1 MLTIWNFRSVQDL
14 MTGPA
19 SAPSP
24 ALKHGVGLLDLVMLG
39 AGTAIGAAI
48 FSVLGPASQ
57 VGGAGI
63 LIAAGLA
70 AVPMIVFA
78 LVYAYMASALPKTA
92 ASYEWQRLLTKPW
105 IAFAVVW
112 MRILSNAVVM
122 IVLGRVLVSYL
133 SMVIEVPAAPTML
146 GLFAL
151 IFALNF
157 VGVKVAA
164 KAQTAMMLLLLA
176 VFAIFVASGAHSLKP
191 HLFVE
196 AVSGGWTPILAALP
210 LMIQLFLGIETATE
224 VGEEVRDPKRTVPL
238 GLALALALTVV
249 VYVSI
254 AFTALSLAGVDTL
267 ASSKAPLLA
276 AAEVSLGG
284 WAKPLIVGAALL
296 ALTKSMNAIFLVFTR
311 FLYAMGRSGVL
322 PAKLGEVHPRF
333 GTPHWATVTAFALTA
348 ACVLLPSSLLFLLL
362 AINIPTMMKYAAS
375 CLAAFNMATR
385 HPALHAE
392 ARLRFSKRGVQVLAV
407 IGLLVAIAIAAL
419 GLGTDWRPYVLLG
432 GWLAVGM
439 IYYVAKPGR
448 RVAEEA
454 SA

>member
-1 MLTIWNFRSVQDL
+1 
-14 MTGPA
+14 MTGPV
-19 SAPSP
+19 STSSP
-24 ALKHGVGLLDLVMLG
+24 ALKHGVGLVDLVMLG

-63 LIAAGLA
+63 LISAGLA
-70 AVPMIVFA
+70 AIPMIVFA

-92 ASYEWQRLLTKPW
+92 ASYEWQRILTKPW

-133 SMVIEVPAAPTML
+133 SMVIDLPAAPTML
-146 GLFAL
+146 GLFFL
-151 IFALNF
+151 IFCLNY

-164 KAQTAMMLLLLA
+164 RAQTVLMVLLLA
-176 VFAIFVASGAHSLKP
+176 VFAVFVAAGAPHLRP

-196 AVSGGWTPILAALP
+196 AAAGGWAPILAALP

-238 GLALALALTVV
+238 GLALALLLTVV
-249 VYVSI
+249 VYATI
-254 AFTALSLAGVDTL
+254 AFTALSLVGPAGL
-267 ASSKAPLLA
+267 AASKAPLLT

-284 WAKPLIVGAALL
+284 WAKPLIIGAAVL

-322 PAKLGEVHPRF
+322 PSALGAIHPRF
-333 GTPHWATVTAFALTA
+333 GTPHRATIVAFLLTA
-348 ACVLLPSSLLFLLL
+348 ACVVLPSSLLFLLL
-362 AINIPTMMKYAAS
+362 AINIPTMMKYAGS
-375 CLAAFNMATR
+375 CLAAFNMAR
-385 HPALHAE
+385 HHPELHAQ
-392 ARLRFSKRGVQVLAV
+392 ARLPFSRAGAQALAV
-407 IGLLVAIAIAAL
+407 AGIAVAIVVAAL
-419 GLGTDWRPYVLLG
+419 GLGTDWRPYVLLSV
-432 GWLAVGM
+432 WLAVGM
-439 IYYVAKPGR
+439 AYYVLTLGR
-448 RVAEEA
+448 RARDEA
-454 SA
+454 TV

>member
-1 MLTIWNFRSVQDL
+1 MI
-14 MTGPA
+14 GPVSA
-19 SAPSP
+19 SSP
-24 ALKHGVGLLDLVMLG
+24 PLKQGVGLLDLVMLG

-105 IAFAVVW
+105 IAVAVVW

-151 IFALNF
+151 IFLLNF
-157 VGVKVAA
+157 IGVKVAA
-164 KAQTAMMLLLLA
+164 KAQTVMMLLLLA
-176 VFAIFVASGAHSLKP
+176 TFAVFVASGVPHLKP

-196 AVSGGWTPILAALP
+196 AATGGWGPILAALP

-238 GLALALALTVV
+238 GLGLALLLTVV
-249 VYVSI
+249 VYVAI
-254 AFTALSLAGVDTL
+254 AFTALSLVGVDVL
-267 ASSKAPLLA
+267 KSSKAPLLS
-276 AAEVSLGG
+276 AAEASLGG
-284 WAKPLIVGAALL
+284 WATPLMVGAAVL

-311 FLYAMGRSGVL
+311 FLFAMGRSGVL
-322 PAKLGEVHPRF
+322 PAKLGEIHPRF

-362 AINIPTMMKYAAS
+362 AINIPTMLKYAAS
-375 CLAAFNMATR
+375 CLAAFNMAR
-385 HPALHAE
+385 SHPELHAE
-392 ARLRFSKRGVQVLAV
+392 ARLRFSRGGVQVLAV
-407 IGLLVAIAIAAL
+407 VGLLVAILIAAL
-419 GLGTDWRPYVLLG
+419 GLGTDWRPYVLLA
-432 GWLAVGM
+432 GWLTIGM
-439 IYYVAKPGR
+439 IYYLATSARRAAHEAYAQEAK
-448 RVAEEA
+448 A
-454 SA
+454 